1 MFKTLKEAEAIHG
14 GLGKPSKM
22 PGYAYGIPAKHC
34 KVGMKLHKVPGSVCA
49 DCYALKGRYVFANV
63 QTAQERR
70 FQSLKH
76 PLWVHAI
83 AWTLNKRKC
92 DYFRWHDSGDLQ
104 GMWHLVNIVEVANLC
119 PDTKFWLPTREN
131 ALVSQYLSTMG
142 SFPKNLVVRMSGAM
156 IDGYAPIKFI
166 NTSTVVSKSADA
178 TCPAY
183 QQGGKCGSCRSCWD
197 PAVRNVAYPHH

>member
-1 MFKTLKEAEAIHG
+1 MVTTHKEADAIHG

-34 KVGMKLHKVPGSVCA
+34 KVGAKLHKVPGSVCA
-49 DCYALKGRYVFANV
+49 DCYALKGRYVFPNV
-63 QTAQERR
+63 AEAQERR
-70 FQSLKH
+70 YQALQH
-76 PLWVHAI
+76 PQWVEAI
-83 AWTLNKRKC
+83 SWSIKKRKC

-104 GMWHLVNIVEVANLC
+104 GMWHLMSIVEVANLC

-131 ALVSQYLSTMG
+131 ALVSQYLSTVG
-142 SFPKNLVVRMSGAM
+142 PFPKNLVVRMSGAM
-156 IDGYAPIKFI
+156 VDGYAPIKFL

-183 QQGGKCGSCRSCWD
+183 KQGGVCGSCRHCWD
-197 PAVRNVAYPHH
+197 PTIRNVAYPLH

>member
-1 MFKTLKEAEAIHG
+1 MFKTLKEADAIHG

-34 KVGMKLHKVPGSVCA
+34 KVGAKLHKVPGSVCA
-49 DCYALKGRYVFANV
+49 DCYALKGRYMFANV
-63 QTAQERR
+63 QQAQERR

-76 PLWVHAI
+76 PLWVQAI
-83 AWTLNKRKC
+83 VWTLKKRKC
-92 DYFRWHDSGDLQ
+92 DFFRWHDSGDLQ

-156 IDGYAPIKFI
+156 IDGYAPIKFF
-166 NTSTVVSKSADA
+166 NTSTVVSKSTDA

-197 PAVRNVAYPHH
+197 PAVRNVAYPRH

>member
-1 MFKTLKEAEAIHG
+1 MFRTLKEADAIHG

-22 PGYAYGIPAKHC
+22 PGYAYGIPAKYC
-34 KVGMKLHKVPGSVCA
+34 KVGAKLHKVPGSVCA
-49 DCYALKGRYVFANV
+49 DCYALKGRYLFPGVV
-63 QTAQERR
+63 EAQERR

-76 PLWVHAI
+76 PQWVQAI
-83 AWTLNKRKC
+83 VWTLKKRKC
-92 DYFRWHDSGDLQ
+92 DFFRWHDSGDLQ
-104 GMWHLVNIVEVANLC
+104 GMWHLVNIVEVANEC

-156 IDGYAPIKFI
+156 LDGYAPIKFL
-166 NTSTVVSKSADA
+166 NTSTTVSKSADA

-197 PAVRNVAYPHH
+197 PAVRNVAYPRH